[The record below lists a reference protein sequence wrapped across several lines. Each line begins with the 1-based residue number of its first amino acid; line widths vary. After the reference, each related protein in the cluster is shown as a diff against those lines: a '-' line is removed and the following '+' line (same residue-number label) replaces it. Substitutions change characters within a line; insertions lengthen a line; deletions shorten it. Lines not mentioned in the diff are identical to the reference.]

1 MTVFGKRFF
10 FFFGKRIF
18 KEIVKGKWGRM
29 GGFQPNKTGVLI
41 RGGVRTQT
49 CGHPEKR
56 LCEDRERR
64 WVSTRQERP
73 QNETSQLFD
82 LGLPASRTVKKYIFV
97 L

>member
-1 MTVFGKRFF
+1 MTVFGKR
-10 FFFGKRIF
+10 IL
-18 KEIVKGKWGRM
+18 KEIVKGKWGHM
-29 GGFQPNKTGVLI
+29 GGFQSNKTGVLI
-41 RGGVRTQT
+41 RGGIRTQT

>member
-1 MTVFGKRFF
+1 MTVFGKR
-10 FFFGKRIF
+10 IL
-18 KEIVKGKWGRM
+18 KEVVKGKWDHM
-29 GGFQPNKTGVLI
+29 SGFQSNKTGVLL